1 MKVLLADALP
11 QKTVD
16 QLETLGIQVVN
27 KPKLKAE
34 ELAAAIE
41 DADVLVIRSTEV
53 HADCIS
59 SAKNLSLI
67 IRAGAGV
74 NNIDMKAANARG
86 IYVSN
91 CPGKNS
97 VAVAELAMG
106 LLLALDRRIP
116 DNVSDLR
123 NGKWNKSE
131 YSKADG
137 IFGKTVGVIGVG
149 QIGKEFIHRAKAFGL
164 NVIAWSRSL
173 TKEKADALG
182 VVKADS
188 IAALMPQ
195 CDVVSVH
202 LALKP
207 ETKKVI
213 TKELIG
219 MMKPKAV
226 FLNTSRWEV
235 ADEEALYEAAAA
247 GAIRIGADVFS
258 GEPEDKTSPFT
269 NKLASLP
276 NVYGTH
282 HIGASTEQAQNAIAD
297 ETVAII
303 KQYVERGT
311 VKNWVNKAKSTPA
324 KFQLVV
330 RHFDKPG
337 VLANVF
343 DDLKSAQI
351 NIQEVENLIFEGTQ
365 TACCT
370 LKLESKPSEK
380 TLSSIAARTDE
391 VIQAQLVEL
400 K

>member
-1 MKVLLADALP
+1 MKVLLADSLP
-11 QKTVD
+11 
-16 QLETLGIQVVN
+16 ETTIQHLTALGIQVVN
-27 KPKLKAE
+27 RPKLKAE
-34 ELAAAIE
+34 ELAGAID
-41 DADVLVIRSTEV
+41 DADVLVVRSTEV

-59 SAKNLSLI
+59 TAKNLSLI

-97 VAVAELAMG
+97 IAVAELAMG
-106 LLLALDRRIP
+106 LLLSLDRRIP
-116 DNVSDLR
+116 DNVTDLR
-123 NGKWNKSE
+123 NAKWNKSE

-149 QIGKEFIHRAKAFGL
+149 QIGKEFIKRAKAFGMD
-164 NVIAWSRSL
+164 VVVWSRSM
-173 TKEKADALG
+173 TKEKAEALG
-182 VVKADS
+182 AKYSAT
-188 IAALMPQ
+188 IEELIPQ

-207 ETKKVI
+207 ETKKII
-213 TKELIG
+213 TKEMIA
-219 MMKPKAV
+219 MMRPRTI

-235 ADEEALYEAAAA
+235 VDEPALLEAAKA
-247 GAIRIGADVFS
+247 GTIRIGADVFS

-269 NKLASLP
+269 NGLASLP

-303 KQYVERGT
+303 RQYKERGT
-311 VKNWVNKAKSTPA
+311 VKNWVNKAKVTAA
-324 KFQLVV
+324 KYQMVI

-343 DDLKSAQI
+343 NDLKSAEI

-370 LKLESKPSEK
+370 MKLDAQPPER
-380 TLSSIAARTDE
+380 TLQSISARTHE
-391 VIQAQLVEL
+391 VIQAQLVAL
-400 K
+400 

>member
-1 MKVLLADALP
+1 MKVLLADSLP
-11 QKTVD
+11 QLTID
-16 QLETLGIQVVN
+16 NLTALGVQVVN

-34 ELAAAIE
+34 ELAGAID
-41 DADVLVIRSTEV
+41 DADVLVVRSTEV

-59 SAKNLSLI
+59 TAKNLSLI

-97 VAVAELAMG
+97 IAVAELAMG
-106 LLLALDRRIP
+106 LLLSLDRRIP
-116 DNVSDLR
+116 DNVVDLR
-123 NGKWNKSE
+123 NSKWNKSE

-137 IFGKTVGVIGVG
+137 VFGKTVGVIGIG
-149 QIGKEFIHRAKAFGL
+149 QIGQEFIKRAKAFGL

-173 TKEKADALG
+173 TKEKAELLG
-182 VVKADS
+182 VKKAES
-188 IAALMPQ
+188 LAELVPQ
-195 CDVVSVH
+195 CDVVSLH

-207 ETKKVI
+207 ETKKI
-213 TKELIG
+213 FTKELIG
-219 MMKPKAV
+219 MMKPKAIL
-226 FLNTSRWEV
+226 LNTSRWEV
-235 ADEEALYEAAAA
+235 VDEEALFEAVSA
-247 GAIRIGADVFS
+247 GKIRIGADVFS

-303 KQYVERGT
+303 KQYKERGT
-311 VKNWVNKAKSTPA
+311 VKNWVNKAKVSAA
-324 KFQLVV
+324 KYQLVV

-343 DDLKSAQI
+343 DDLKSAEI

-370 LKLESKPSEK
+370 LKLDAQPSDA
-380 TLSSIAARTDE
+380 TIASIASRTNE
-391 VIQAQLVEL
+391 VIQAQLVKL
-400 K
+400 

>member
-1 MKVLLADALP
+1 MKVLLADSLPETTIQHLTAL
-11 QKTVD
+11 
-16 QLETLGIQVVN
+16 GAQVVN

-34 ELAAAIE
+34 ELAAAID
-41 DADVLVIRSTEV
+41 DADVLVVRSTEV

-59 SAKNLSLI
+59 TAKNLSLI

-97 VAVAELAMG
+97 IAVAELAMG

-116 DNVSDLR
+116 DNVVDLR

-137 IFGKTVGVIGVG
+137 IFGKTVGVIGAG
-149 QIGKEFIHRAKAFGL
+149 QIGKEFIKRAKSFGM
-164 NVIAWSRSL
+164 NVVVWSRSM
-173 TKEKADALG
+173 TKEKADSLG
-182 VVKADS
+182 AS
-188 IAALMPQ
+188 FAPTIAELIPQ

-207 ETKKVI
+207 ETKKII
-213 TKELIG
+213 TKELID
-219 MMKPKAV
+219 MMKPRAV

-235 ADEEALYEAAAA
+235 VDEPALFEAAKT
-247 GAIRIGADVFS
+247 GKIRVGADVFS

-269 NKLASLP
+269 NTLATLS

-297 ETVAII
+297 ETVSIV

-311 VKNWVNKAKSTPA
+311 VKNWVNKAKVTAA
-324 KFQLVV
+324 KYQLVV

-343 DDLKSAQI
+343 NDLKSAEI

-370 LKLESKPSEK
+370 LKLDAQPPEK
-380 TLSSIAARTDE
+380 TLQSIAARTTE
-391 VIQAQLVEL
+391 VIQAQLVTL
-400 K
+400 

>member
-1 MKVLLADALP
+1 MKVLLADSLP
-11 QKTVD
+11 EKTINN
-16 QLETLGIQVVN
+16 LTALGIDVVN

-34 ELAAAIE
+34 ELVSAID
-41 DADVLVIRSTEV
+41 DADVLVVRSTEV
-53 HADCIS
+53 HADCIAA
-59 SAKNLSLI
+59 AKDLSLI

-97 VAVAELAMG
+97 IAVAELAMG
-106 LLLALDRRIP
+106 LLLSVDRRIP
-116 DNVSDLR
+116 DNVADLR

-137 IFGKTVGVIGVG
+137 IFGKTVGVIGAG
-149 QIGKEFIHRAKAFGL
+149 QIGKEFISRARSFGM
-164 NVIAWSRSL
+164 NVIVWSRSM
-173 TKEKADALG
+173 TKEKAESLG
-182 VVKADS
+182 AVFAPT
-188 IAALMPQ
+188 IETLIPQ
-195 CDVVSVH
+195 CDIISVH

-207 ETKKVI
+207 ETKKII
-213 TKELIG
+213 TKEMIALMRPRTI
-219 MMKPKAV
+219 

-235 ADEEALYEAAAA
+235 VDEPALIEAAKA
-247 GAIRIGADVFS
+247 GRIRIGADVFS
-258 GEPEDKTSPFT
+258 GEPEDKSSPFT
-269 NKLASLP
+269 NEIAALP

-303 KQYVERGT
+303 RQYKERGT
-311 VKNWVNKAKSTPA
+311 VKNWVNKAKVSAA
-324 KFQLVV
+324 KYQLVV

-343 DDLKSAQI
+343 NDLKSAEI

-370 LKLESKPSEK
+370 LKLDAQPPEG
-380 TLSSIAARTDE
+380 TIRSIAGRTNE
-391 VIQAQLVEL
+391 VIQAQLVKL
-400 K
+400 

>member
-1 MKVLLADALP
+1 MKVLLADSLP
-11 QKTVD
+11 QKTID
-16 QLETLGIQVVN
+16 NLTSLGISVVN

-41 DADVLVIRSTEV
+41 DADVLVVRSTEV

-59 SAKNLSLI
+59 TAKNLSLI

-97 VAVAELAMG
+97 IAVAELAMG
-106 LLLALDRRIP
+106 LLLSVDRRIP
-116 DNVSDLR
+116 DNVGDLR
-123 NGKWNKSE
+123 NSKWNKSE

-137 IFGKTVGVIGVG
+137 VFGKTVGVIGVG
-149 QIGKEFIHRAKAFGL
+149 QIGKEFILRAKAFGM

-173 TKEKADALG
+173 TKENADALG
-182 VVKADS
+182 VKKAET
-188 IAALMPQ
+188 IIELIPQ
-195 CDVVSVH
+195 CDVLSVH

-207 ETKKVI
+207 ETKRI
-213 TKELIG
+213 ISKELIEL
-219 MMKPKAV
+219 MKPNTI

-235 ADEEALYEAAAA
+235 VDEEALYEAAKV
-247 GAIRIGADVFS
+247 GKIRIGADVFS
-258 GEPEDKTSPFT
+258 GEPEDKASPFT

-297 ETVAII
+297 ETVVII
-303 KQYVERGT
+303 KQYKERGT
-311 VKNWVNKAKSTPA
+311 VKNWVNKAKVTAA
-324 KFQLVV
+324 KFQLIV
-330 RHFDKPG
+330 RHYDKPG

-343 DDLKSAQI
+343 NDLKAAEI

-370 LKLESKPSEK
+370 LKLDAQPPEK
-380 TLSSIAARTDE
+380 TITSIASRTDE
-391 VIQAQLVEL
+391 VIQAQLIQL
-400 K
+400 

>member
-1 MKVLLADALP
+1 MKVLIADTLP
-11 QKTVD
+11 QRTID
-16 QLETLGIQVVN
+16 QLSSLGVHVVN
-27 KPKLKAE
+27 RPKLKTD
-34 ELAAAIE
+34 ELANAIE
-41 DADVLVIRSTEV
+41 DADVLVVRSTEV

-59 SAKNLSLI
+59 TAKRLSLI

-97 VAVAELAMG
+97 IAVAELAMG
-106 LLLALDRRIP
+106 LLLSLDRRIP
-116 DNVSDLR
+116 DNVIDLR
-123 NGKWNKSE
+123 NAKWNKSE

-137 IFGKTVGVIGVG
+137 VFGKTVGVIGVG
-149 QIGKEFIHRAKAFGL
+149 QIGKEFILRAQAFGM

-173 TKEKADALG
+173 TKEHAESIG
-182 VVKADS
+182 VKRAAS
-188 IAALMPQ
+188 IAELIPQ

-207 ETKKVI
+207 ETKKI
-213 TKELIG
+213 INKELIAL
-219 MMKPKAV
+219 MKPNAV

-235 ADEEALYEAAAA
+235 VDEEALYAAASS
-247 GAIRIGADVFS
+247 GKIRIGADVFS

-269 NKLASLP
+269 NRLASLP

-303 KQYVERGT
+303 RQYNYLGT
-311 VKNWVNKAKSTPA
+311 VKNWVNKAKATPA

-330 RHFDKPG
+330 RHYDKPG

-343 DDLKSAQI
+343 NDLKSAEI
-351 NIQEVENLIFEGTQ
+351 NIQEVENLIFEGTE

-370 LKLESKPSEK
+370 LKLDARPHSN
-380 TLSSIAARTDE
+380 TLASISARTDE

-400 K
+400 

>member
-1 MKVLLADALP
+1 MKVFIADALP
-11 QKTVD
+11 EKTIRD
-16 QLETLGIQVVN
+16 LEAIGATVVN
-27 KPKLKAE
+27 KPKTKAE
-34 ELAAAIE
+34 ELAGAIG
-41 DADVLVIRSTEV
+41 DSDILVVRSTEV
-53 HADCIS
+53 HADCIA

-97 VAVAELAMG
+97 VAVAELTMG
-106 LLLALDRRIP
+106 LLLAIDRRIP
-116 DNVSDLR
+116 DNVADLR

-137 IFGKTVGVIGVG
+137 ILGKTLGVVGTG
-149 QIGKEFIHRAKAFGL
+149 QIGKEVISRAKAFGL

-173 TKEKADALG
+173 TDEKAEELG
-182 VVKADS
+182 VQRASTIKELVAESD
-188 IAALMPQ
+188 I
-195 CDVVSVH
+195 VSVH

-207 ETKKVI
+207 ETKKLI
-213 TKELIG
+213 SKEIVDL
-219 MMKPKAV
+219 MKPKTI

-235 ADEEALYEAAAA
+235 VDEEALYEAAKA
-247 GAIRIGADVFS
+247 GKIRAGLDVFS

-269 NKLASLP
+269 NKLRELP

-303 KQYVERGT
+303 KQYKERGT
-311 VKNWVNKAKSTPA
+311 VKNWVNRAKATAA
-324 KFQLVV
+324 KYQLVI
-330 RHFDKPG
+330 RHYDKPG

-343 DDLKSAQI
+343 NGLKTESI
-351 NIQEVENLIFEGTQ
+351 NIQEVENLIFEGSD
-365 TACCT
+365 TAVCS
-370 LKLESKPSEK
+370 LKLESKPSDY
-380 TLSSIAARTDE
+380 TLDSIRARTQE
-391 VIQAQLVEL
+391 VIQVQLVQL
-400 K
+400 

>member
-1 MKVLLADALP
+1 MKVLLADSLP
-11 QKTVD
+11 EKTINN
-16 QLETLGIQVVN
+16 LTALGIDVVN

-34 ELAAAIE
+34 ELASAID
-41 DADVLVIRSTEV
+41 DADVLVVRSTEV
-53 HADCIS
+53 HADCIAA
-59 SAKNLSLI
+59 AKDLSLI

-97 VAVAELAMG
+97 IAVAELAMG
-106 LLLALDRRIP
+106 LLLSVDRRIP
-116 DNVSDLR
+116 ENVADLR

-137 IFGKTVGVIGVG
+137 IFGKTVGVIGAG
-149 QIGKEFIHRAKAFGL
+149 QIGKEFISRARSFGM
-164 NVIAWSRSL
+164 NVIVWSRSM
-173 TKEKADALG
+173 TKEKAESLGAVLAPTIEAL
-182 VVKADS
+182 
-188 IAALMPQ
+188 IPQ
-195 CDVVSVH
+195 CDVISVH

-207 ETKKVI
+207 ETKKII
-213 TKELIG
+213 TKEMIALMRPRTI
-219 MMKPKAV
+219 

-235 ADEEALYEAAAA
+235 VDEPALLEAAKA
-247 GAIRIGADVFS
+247 GKIRIGADVFS
-258 GEPEDKTSPFT
+258 GEPEDKSSPFT
-269 NKLASLP
+269 NEIATLP

-303 KQYVERGT
+303 RQYKERGT
-311 VKNWVNKAKSTPA
+311 VKNWVNKAKVTAA
-324 KFQLVV
+324 KYQLVV

-343 DDLKSAQI
+343 NDLKSAEI

-370 LKLESKPSEK
+370 LKLDAQPPEG
-380 TLSSIAARTDE
+380 TLQSISGRTSE
-391 VIQAQLVEL
+391 VIQAQLVKL
-400 K
+400 